1 MESDADNGW
10 LPGRMTLHVTMDR
23 QLGCA
28 FNRPRSF
35 YVLSAVFFLT
45 ASMSG
50 CGSGPS
56 APSAAATITIT
67 ATGISSKEVHIK
79 AWNYVTFVNMDSRP
93 HAIAS
98 DPVDLHTQC
107 PPLNRVGLLQP
118 GESRETGTLNLSG
131 TCGFHDHNNTSDAT
145 LQGRIVVE

>member
-1 MESDADNGW
+1 
-10 LPGRMTLHVTMDR
+10 MTLHVTTNR
-23 QLGCA
+23 RLGWA
-28 FNRPRSF
+28 FNGARFFWAPG
-35 YVLSAVFFLT
+35 AVFFLT
-45 ASMSG
+45 AWMSG

-67 ATGISSKEVHIK
+67 ATGLSPKEVHIK

-98 DPVDLHTQC
+98 DPVDLHTEC

-118 GESRETGTLNLSG
+118 TESRDTGTLNLSG
-131 TCGFHDHNNTSDAT
+131 SCGFHDHNNTSDSA
-145 LQGRIVVE
+145 LQGRIIVE